1 MFYSWYRSFAS
12 CCLVGVVDLG
22 FDRPFACFVVC
33 REVAEY
39 QGYRRLDRIP
49 FEEGQVNDDLTV
61 GRMSATE
68 DLGDDR
74 EAGCEQLLI
83 YKEQVPRPTQP
94 RRILLDMHMLR
105 C

>member
-1 MFYSWYRSFAS
+1 MIA
-12 CCLVGVVDLG
+12 
-22 FDRPFACFVVC
+22 PFACFVVC

-39 QGYRRLDRIP
+39 RGYRRLDRIP

-68 DLGDDR
+68 DLGDDPETGSER
-74 EAGCEQLLI
+74 LLNG
-83 YKEQVPRPTQP
+83 QVPRPTQP